1 MLGEWYTV
9 RKIIFYGLFL
19 CVLCLAALQLRQI
32 LIEKGVLD
40 GTILEAVVQSVRS
53 GDVTVGDA
61 VAAFCR
67 ETILYGSE

>member
-9 RKIIFYGLFL
+9 RKIISYGLFL
-19 CVLCLAALQLRQI
+19 CVLCLEALQLRQI

-61 VAAFCR
+61 VATFCR
-67 ETILYGSE
+67 ETIFYGSE